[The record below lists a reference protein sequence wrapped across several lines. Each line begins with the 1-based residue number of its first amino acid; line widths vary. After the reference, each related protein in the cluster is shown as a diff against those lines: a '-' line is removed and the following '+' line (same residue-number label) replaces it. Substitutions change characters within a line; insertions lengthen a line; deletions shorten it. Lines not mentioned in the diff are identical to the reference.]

1 MRTRRIGA
9 NVDRRDFLRGAAAMA
24 LPFFWSGGAALFA
37 ADART
42 AKLIPRETDPNN
54 LEFPFAALDK
64 PITPNE
70 LFYIRNHFAQPHLD
84 KADWRLKVIGAVERP
99 LELTYDQ
106 LLDLPSVTRTVTL
119 ECAGNGR
126 AFLTPKAKGVQ
137 WELGAVSTAEWTGV
151 PLSKVLEK
159 AGLRADAVEVV
170 LEGTDKGE
178 PKNDAKPA
186 GAIPFARSLPMAK
199 AQKPEVLLAYK
210 MNGAVLPEAHGF
222 PLRAIVGGWYGMAS
236 VKWLSQ
242 VIVTDRPFNGFFQGI
257 DYAYWERRYS
267 LPTLKPITEM
277 DVKASIAQPEAGA
290 TVPANATVRVHGAA
304 WAGESEPA
312 KVEVS
317 TDGGGTWADA
327 KLLGEGATTAWR
339 LWEYNWKTPAAGNRV
354 LMARAT
360 DKRGRVQAMER
371 DPDRRNYR
379 ISHVRPTEVVVK
391 GGKH

>member
-9 NVDRRDFLRGAAAMA
+9 SVDRRDFLRGAAAA
-24 LPFFWSGGAALFA
+24 TLPFFWSGGAALLA
-37 ADART
+37 ADEPRALQ
-42 AKLIPRETDPNN
+42 LIPRETNPNN
-54 LEFPFAALDK
+54 LESPFGALNRL
-64 PITPNE
+64 ITPNE
-70 LFYIRNHFAQPHLD
+70 LFYIRNHFNQPHLD
-84 KADWRLKVIGAVERP
+84 KANWRLKVIGAVERP

-106 LLDLPSVTRTVTL
+106 LLDLPSVTKTVTL

-159 AGLRADAVEVV
+159 VGLRADAVEVV
-170 LEGTDKGE
+170 LEGPDKGE
-178 PKNDAKPA
+178 PKSDAKPA

-210 MNGAVLPEAHGF
+210 MNGAMLPEAHGF

-236 VKWLSQ
+236 VKWLSRI
-242 VIVTDRPFNGFFQGI
+242 IVADRPFNGFFQGI
-257 DYAYWERRYS
+257 DYAFWERRYG
-267 LPTLKPITEM
+267 LPTLRPITEM

-290 TVPANATVRVHGAA
+290 TVSANATVRVHGAA

-327 KLLGEGATTAWR
+327 KLLGEGTPMAWR
-339 LWEYNWKTPAAGNRV
+339 LWEFNWKTPADGRRV

-360 DKRGRVQAMER
+360 DKRGRVQPMER

-379 ISHVRPTEVVVK
+379 ISHVHPTEVVVK
-391 GGKH
+391 G

>member
-1 MRTRRIGA
+1 MRIRRIGA
-9 NVDRRDFLRGAAAMA
+9 NVDRRDFLRGAAAA
-24 LPFFWSGGAALFA
+24 TLPFFWSGGAALLA
-37 ADART
+37 ADEPRALQ
-42 AKLIPRETDPNN
+42 LIPRETNPNN
-54 LEFPFAALDK
+54 LESPFGALNRL
-64 PITPNE
+64 ITPNE
-70 LFYIRNHFAQPHLD
+70 LFYIRNHFNQPRVD
-84 KADWRLKVIGAVERP
+84 KASWRLKVIGAVERP

-106 LLDLPSVTRTVTL
+106 LLDLPSVTKTVTL

-126 AFLTPKAKGVQ
+126 GFLTPKAKGVQ

-151 PLSKVLEK
+151 SLSKVLEK

-170 LEGTDKGE
+170 LEGPDKGE
-178 PKNDAKPA
+178 PKSDAKPA

-222 PLRAIVGGWYGMAS
+222 PLRAVVGGWYGMAS
-236 VKWLSQ
+236 VKWLSR
-242 VIVTDRPFNGFFQGI
+242 IIAADRPFNGFFQGI
-257 DYAYWERRYS
+257 DYAFWERRYG

-277 DVKASIAQPEAGA
+277 DVKASISQPEAGA

-327 KLLGEGATTAWR
+327 KLLGAGTPMAWR
-339 LWEYNWKTPAAGNRV
+339 LWEFNWKTPADGRRV

-360 DKRGRVQAMER
+360 DKRGRVQPMER
-371 DPDRRNYR
+371 DPDLRNYR
-379 ISHVRPTEVVVK
+379 ISHVHPTEVVVK
-391 GGKH
+391 G

>member
-1 MRTRRIGA
+1 MRIRRIGA
-9 NVDRRDFLRGAAAMA
+9 NVDRRDFLRGAAAA
-24 LPFFWSGGAALFA
+24 TLPFFWSGGAALLA
-37 ADART
+37 ADEPRALQ
-42 AKLIPRETDPNN
+42 LIPRETNPNN
-54 LEFPFAALDK
+54 LESPFGALNRL
-64 PITPNE
+64 ITPNE
-70 LFYIRNHFAQPHLD
+70 LFYIRNHFNQPRVD
-84 KADWRLKVIGAVERP
+84 KASWRLKVIGAVERP

-106 LLDLPSVTRTVTL
+106 LLDLPSVTKTVTL

-126 AFLTPKAKGVQ
+126 GFLTPKAKGVQ

-151 PLSKVLEK
+151 SLSKVLEK

-170 LEGTDKGE
+170 LEGPDKGE
-178 PKNDAKPA
+178 PKSDAKPA

-222 PLRAIVGGWYGMAS
+222 PLRAVVGGWYGMAS
-236 VKWLSQ
+236 VKWLSR
-242 VIVTDRPFNGFFQGI
+242 IIAADRPFNGFFQGI
-257 DYAYWERRYS
+257 DYAFWERRYG

-277 DVKASIAQPEAGA
+277 DVKASISQPEAGA

-327 KLLGEGATTAWR
+327 KLLGAGTPMAWR
-339 LWEYNWKTPAAGNRV
+339 LWEFNWKTPADGRRV

-360 DKRGRVQAMER
+360 DKRGRVQPMER

-379 ISHVRPTEVVVK
+379 ISHVHPTEVVIK
-391 GGKH
+391 G

>member
-1 MRTRRIGA
+1 MRIRRIGA
-9 NVDRRDFLRGAAAMA
+9 NVDRRDFLRGAAAA
-24 LPFFWSGGAALFA
+24 TLPFFWSGGAALLA
-37 ADART
+37 ADEPRALQ
-42 AKLIPRETDPNN
+42 LIPRETNPNN
-54 LEFPFAALDK
+54 LESPFGALNRL
-64 PITPNE
+64 ITPNE
-70 LFYIRNHFAQPHLD
+70 LFYIRNHFNQPRVD
-84 KADWRLKVIGAVERP
+84 KANWRLKVIGAVERP

-106 LLDLPSVTRTVTL
+106 LLDLPSVTKTVTL

-126 AFLTPKAKGVQ
+126 GFLTPKAKGVQ

-151 PLSKVLEK
+151 SLSKVLEK

-170 LEGTDKGE
+170 LEGPDKGE
-178 PKNDAKPA
+178 PKSDAKPA

-222 PLRAIVGGWYGMAS
+222 PLRAVVGGWYGMAS
-236 VKWLSQ
+236 VKWLSR
-242 VIVTDRPFNGFFQGI
+242 IIAADRPFNGFFQGI
-257 DYAYWERRYS
+257 DYAFWERRYG

-277 DVKASIAQPEAGA
+277 DVKASISQPEAGA

-327 KLLGEGATTAWR
+327 KLLGAGTPMAWR
-339 LWEYNWKTPAAGNRV
+339 LWEFNWKTPADGRRV

-360 DKRGRVQAMER
+360 DKRGRVQPMER

-379 ISHVRPTEVVVK
+379 ISHVHPTEVVIK
-391 GGKH
+391 G